1 MSVMTVMIMSVR
13 AQMYQPKSD
22 PAGTRRR
29 GNGDSKTR
37 HVTKTYQACL
47 RNSEKSDP
55 FNSWGTRRRENVIV
69 RGFEDVLFRL
79 QDVISWRATSTVC
92 CTADQPIHTEVVDIE
107 FLKLLHG

>member
-13 AQMYQPKSD
+13 AQMYQPKSSCGY
-22 PAGTRRR
+22 A
-29 GNGDSKTR
+29 KTR
-37 HVTKTYQACL
+37 KRGLEDATRNKTYQACL

-79 QDVISWRATSTVC
+79 QDVTSWRATSTVC
-92 CTADQPIHTEVVDIE
+92 CTADR
-107 FLKLLHG
+107 